1 MLHANRRGF
10 VMGLMATASV
20 TAVNAQAQTQPPPE
34 PAALPAGSTQAMAT
48 DNGYWAAVRSLYTVT
63 PKTVNLENGY
73 WGIMA
78 DPVRSEYQAKTDMVN
93 RENSYYARSQ
103 FDGDATEARKLL
115 AAAVGAAPGEIA
127 FTRGA
132 TEALQLL
139 IGGYNKLSAGDS
151 VLFCDLDYDSM
162 QYAMNW
168 LKDRRGVNVVKFSI
182 PEPAT
187 REAVLQTYQEAL
199 ANNPKAKL
207 LLLTHVSHR
216 TGLVMPVAEIAAMAR
231 ARGVD
236 VVLDAAHSWGQID
249 FKVQDLGVDFV
260 GFNLHKWIGAP
271 VGLGFMYVAKG
282 RLPDI
287 DRAMADEDWPA
298 DDIRSRVHSG
308 TSNFAALLTLPRA
321 LALHAEIGPKAKEL
335 RLRHLRDYWVG
346 PRPRVEG
353 RRHPDAGPARHGRG
367 HHLFPPGRQDD
378 AGRLQGAG
386 GAVARQLWRADG
398 APHRRGQRPL
408 HTCLPGAL
416 HHRGRPGPAG
426 LGPESPGLSLRRD
439 GLGRPG
445 LSRWLAK
452 NRVCIHPDALR
463 PLTEAF
469 TKLTLKLRTEAL
481 CLTPLTLPG
490 PQHPPGRRTGTTS
503 RWHSCSASRTG
514 ARRSGRPTRLNA
526 SSGKRC

>member
-10 VMGLMATASV
+10 VMGLMATASI
-20 TAVNAQAQTQPPPE
+20 TAVKAQTPTQATTLSLPL
-34 PAALPAGSTQAMAT
+34 LPAGPAQAIAT
-48 DNGYWAAVRSLYTVT
+48 DHGYWAAVRSLYTVT

-103 FDGDATEARKLL
+103 FDGDAGEARKLL

-139 IGGYNKLSAGDS
+139 IGGYNKLSPGDS
-151 VLFCDLDYDSM
+151 VLFSDLDYDSM

-168 LKDRRGVNVVKFSI
+168 LKDRRGVNVVKFNI

-187 REAVLQTYQEAL
+187 RDAVLQAYRDAL
-199 ANNPKAKL
+199 ANNPKTKL

-249 FKVQDLGVDFV
+249 FKVADLGVDFV

-271 VGLGFMYVAKG
+271 VGLGFMYIAKG
-282 RLPDI
+282 RLADI

-335 RLRHLRDYWVG
+335 RLRYLRDYWVSRAREFRG
-346 PRPRVEG
+346 VDILT
-353 RRHPDAGPARHGRG
+353 PDQPGMAAGITSFR
-367 HHLFPPGRQDD
+367 L
-378 AGRLQGAG
+378 AGRTTPDDYKAL
-386 GAVARQLWRADG
+386 VAQL
-398 APHRRGQRPL
+398 
-408 HTCLPGAL
+408 
-416 HHRGRPGPAG
+416 
-426 LGPESPGLSLRRD
+426 RD
-439 GLGRPG
+439 SYG
-445 LSRWLAK
+445 
-452 NRVCIHPDALR
+452 V
-463 PLTEAF
+463 LTV
-469 TKLTLKLRTEAL
+469 
-481 CLTPLTLPG
+481 
-490 PQHPPGRRTGTTS
+490 RRTGVAKGPCIRVSPALYTAEADLD
-503 RWHSCSASRTG
+503 RLVSALKALGT
-514 ARRSGRPTRLNA
+514 A
-526 SSGKRC
+526 